1 MSIETRLRETGPRG
15 GGGGGSSNS
24 GGLAGTGGFYAVWSS
39 DPLLSNEKIITAG
52 ANITLTTDATTI
64 TIAATTGVAA
74 ASGGLMGTANFLVV
88 WSSDPLLSNEKILSA
103 RSAVIIATD
112 PTGIYVSATSD
123 IPLARLGTSQYFR
136 LQEYA
141 NFAMSPGL
149 IAGGVIS
156 GSATSFSVTS
166 GNGLLKATD
175 SNVDTLLFI
184 DFPAFAI
191 TATTQ
196 NTTKFIGVVYSGGVP
211 QVIQRTT
218 QAWDLDTEFPL
229 GVVVND
235 SGSLAVLNNPWISAD
250 NMANVIERFDS
261 IAALE
266 RDNRT
271 GGLILADSGTRRV
284 IVSAGTILSRM
295 SEFGISAINTT
306 VAGSGTFTNYYRDG
320 AGGWNKELAQVQW
333 DSANY
338 DDGSGTLAAIP
349 ALQYSSKWV
358 YVMADSS
365 LAILYGQDV
374 DPAPAIIFDESP
386 PSSVPDKILYEGILI
401 GRYVFQAGASAATR
415 VETAFGTPFTS
426 AQVEDHGEL
435 AGLADN
441 DHPQYQLTATTAT
454 FASSAGYYAVWSSDP
469 LLSNEKVITAGSS
482 VTLHTD
488 ATAIYINAT
497 TGASASSGGLAGTGW
512 YYIVGSNASGLP
524 FSKVIAAGS
533 SVTTHTDAT
542 AIYINATTGASASSA
557 GLAGTGSFYAVWSSD
572 PLLSNEKVITAGS
585 SVTLHT
591 DGAAIYINATTGGG
605 ASNTNIGTGGFIN
618 LPVQSAKLYSS
629 TSAARIDAGTAF
641 WRLLFSPTTQQYGIW
656 QFVLPFDYSG
666 SPACQIVFAS
676 GSSLAVAKSVNWIVD
691 QWGLGNSQNSIYI
704 DTFGGTNNTTIALSA
719 GYSAGLVH
727 ILTVPLANTNSFAA
741 GNIIRLRVSSSAGN
755 VTGNQEL
762 VGLGLYYRAGTQ
774 TIATGSAGLAGT
786 GENYV
791 VWSADAELINE
802 KVLTAGEGISLDT
815 AATTISVVS
824 RAKDENWWKMYSSNT
839 SIALGQSLY
848 AGGGANNATALGTQA
863 MSINTMTAIHFV
875 VTRSMRVDTMAILCT
890 ATGAGC
896 LIRLAV
902 YTNSADNVLQPFQI
916 VGSSGQLLVTP
927 NVLTQFQLNE
937 TLSSNSLYWFV
948 LDVGTA
954 AATVRSVALAGAFP
968 ILGLNSGIGTIW
980 KVAINSGKLFSNPLP
995 ATWGAG
1001 YGYVTL
1007 ASIPAIVVRPSI

>member
-15 GGGGGSSNS
+15 GGGGGSSDSGGLMGTGGFLVSWSSDPLLTNEKILSAGSSVTLHTDATAIYINATTSLFAGS
-24 GGLAGTGGFYAVWSS
+24 GGLASTGGFYAVWSS

-74 ASGGLMGTANFLVV
+74 ASGGL
-88 WSSDPLLSNEKILSA
+88 
-103 RSAVIIATD
+103 
-112 PTGIYVSATSD
+112 
-123 IPLARLGTSQYFR
+123 
-136 LQEYA
+136 
-141 NFAMSPGL
+141 
-149 IAGGVIS
+149 
-156 GSATSFSVTS
+156 
-166 GNGLLKATD
+166 
-175 SNVDTLLFI
+175 
-184 DFPAFAI
+184 
-191 TATTQ
+191 
-196 NTTKFIGVVYSGGVP
+196 
-211 QVIQRTT
+211 
-218 QAWDLDTEFPL
+218 
-229 GVVVND
+229 
-235 SGSLAVLNNPWISAD
+235 
-250 NMANVIERFDS
+250 
-261 IAALE
+261 
-266 RDNRT
+266 
-271 GGLILADSGTRRV
+271 
-284 IVSAGTILSRM
+284 
-295 SEFGISAINTT
+295 
-306 VAGSGTFTNYYRDG
+306 
-320 AGGWNKELAQVQW
+320 
-333 DSANY
+333 
-338 DDGSGTLAAIP
+338 
-349 ALQYSSKWV
+349 
-358 YVMADSS
+358 
-365 LAILYGQDV
+365 
-374 DPAPAIIFDESP
+374 
-386 PSSVPDKILYEGILI
+386 
-401 GRYVFQAGASAATR
+401 
-415 VETAFGTPFTS
+415 
-426 AQVEDHGEL
+426 
-435 AGLADN
+435 
-441 DHPQYQLTATTAT
+441 
-454 FASSAGYYAVWSSDP
+454 
-469 LLSNEKVITAGSS
+469 
-482 VTLHTD
+482 
-488 ATAIYINAT
+488 
-497 TGASASSGGLAGTGW
+497 AGTGW

-524 FSKVIAAGS
+524 FSKVITAGS
-533 SVTTHTDAT
+533 SITTHTDAT
-542 AIYINATTGASASSA
+542 AFYINATTGASASSAGLAGTGVYYLGTSANSTWPNWLVIQPGSSVTHHITGTNYYINAITGAGASSA

-591 DGAAIYINATTGGG
+591 DATAIYINATTSAGASSAGLMGTGNFLVTWSSDPLLTNEKILTAGSSIEIRTDGTTITINALTSGG
-605 ASNTNIGTGGFIN
+605 ASNTNIGTGGFLN
-618 LPVQSAKLYSS
+618 LPVQSAKLYAS

-666 SPACQIVFAS
+666 SPACQVIFS
-676 GSSLAVAKSVNWIVD
+676 SNSSLAVAKSISWIVD
-691 QWGLGNSQNSIYI
+691 QWGLGNSQNSIYM
-704 DTFGGTNNTTIALSA
+704 DTFGGANTTTVALSA
-719 GYSAGLVH
+719 GYSAGLVQ
-727 ILTVPLANTNSFAA
+727 ILTVPLASTNSFAA

-815 AATTISVVS
+815 GATTISVVS

-863 MSINTMTAIHFV
+863 MSINTMTAVHFV

-896 LIRLAV
+896 RIRLAV

-968 ILGLNSGIGTIW
+968 ILGLNSGIGTVW